1 MLVPARRIAAVAV
14 VLGSAAAA
22 QAADAPPVLDVTTS
36 CDAAARSALSLGR
49 ERESCL
55 ADERAAKDQLDH
67 SWSKY
72 GAADKV
78 HCVSNVS
85 SGGPASY
92 VELLSC
98 LDVMT
103 DAKETGGTETGDTQ
117 QLPPQPWK
125 RSKTR

>member
-1 MLVPARRIAAVAV
+1 MLVFGSRIAALAV
-14 VLGSAAAA
+14 LLGSAAAA
-22 QAADAPPVLDVTTS
+22 QAEDAPPVLEVTTS
-36 CDAAARSALSLGR
+36 CEAAAHSALSLGR
-49 ERESCL
+49 ERETCL

-78 HCVSNVS
+78 HCVSNVR

-103 DAKETGGTETGDTQ
+103 DAKATGTDTGETQ

-125 RSKTR
+125 RPKTR